1 MFPCRILSDLG
12 VLMFK
17 RVFVALLVAVSLCGY
32 STAQSSEA
40 VDRAAIQ
47 KVLDAHGTAWTRGDA
62 DAAAAILTDDAD
74 WVSGSGRVFVGRPA
88 ITQMHRDLF
97 AGAAKG
103 TRHSH
108 PGTPNVRFVTQAVA
122 IVDGDS
128 YMAGF
133 HDEHGNELP
142 AEYSRY
148 TAIFVRKSGKWYV
161 TAFRS
166 LPQVKVI
173 SPQ

>member
-1 MFPCRILSDLG
+1 MLK
-12 VLMFK
+12 FK
-17 RVFVALLVAVSLCGY
+17 RIVVALVVAIPISLCD
-32 STAQSSEA
+32 SSSPQSSESA
-40 VDRAAIQ
+40 GRAAIQ
-47 KVLDAHGTAWTRGDA
+47 SVLDAHGTAWTRGDA
-62 DAAAAILTDDAD
+62 DAATAILTEDAD
-74 WVSGSGRVFVGRPA
+74 WVSGSGKVFIGRLA
-88 ITQMHRDLF
+88 ITKMHRDLF

-108 PGTPNVRFVTQAVA
+108 PGTPDIRFVTRDVA

-148 TAIFVRKSGKWYV
+148 TAVFVKKSGKWYV

-166 LPQVKVI
+166 LPQVKVT
-173 SPQ
+173 PLQ

>member
-1 MFPCRILSDLG
+1 VS
-12 VLMFK
+12 
-17 RVFVALLVAVSLCGY
+17 VA
-32 STAQSSEA
+32 TRREA
-40 VDRAAIQ
+40 DRAAIQ
-47 KVLDAHGTAWTRGDA
+47 AVLDAHGAAWTRGDA
-62 DAAAAILTDDAD
+62 DAATATLTEDAD
-74 WVSGSGRVFVGRPA
+74 WVSGSGRMFVGRPA
-88 ITQMHRDLF
+88 ITQMHRDLL

-108 PGTPNVRFVTQAVA
+108 PGTPNIRFVTQDVV
-122 IVDGDS
+122 IVDVDS

-148 TAIFVRKSGKWYV
+148 TAVFVRKSGKWYV

-166 LPQVKVI
+166 LPQVKVTP
-173 SPQ
+173 PQ

>member
-1 MFPCRILSDLG
+1 
-12 VLMFK
+12 MFK
-17 RVFVALLVAVSLCGY
+17 RIVVALVVAIPFSLCD
-32 STAQSSEA
+32 SVTAQSSESA
-40 VDRAAIQ
+40 DRAAIQ
-47 KVLDAHGTAWTRGDA
+47 SVLDAHGAAWTRGDA
-62 DAAAAILTDDAD
+62 DAATATLTEDAD

-88 ITQMHRDLF
+88 ITKMHRDVLS
-97 AGAAKG
+97 GPAKG

-108 PGTPNVRFVTQAVA
+108 PGAPNIRFVTQDVA

-133 HDEHGNELP
+133 HDEHGDELP

-148 TAIFVRKSGKWYV
+148 TAIFVKKSGKWYV

-166 LPQVKVI
+166 LPQVKVTA
-173 SPQ
+173 PQ